1 MKRVYFFL
9 TSSMILEKIRNIKER
24 IDQAC
29 RKTGRNPETVTLIAV
44 SKTFGPD
51 LVIDASGAG
60 IVDFGENYVQELVDK
75 RQIVASPQIRWHFI
89 GHLQTNKV
97 KYIAEWIAMI
107 HSVDSVSLAKEINK
121 RAVNAGR
128 IIDVL
133 IEVNTSDEVSKFGIK
148 PDGAAALLKEIA
160 LFPNLRVR
168 GLMTIG
174 PFLPEPEGSLPS
186 FRRLRNLFDEAN
198 RSGNLAVPMDHLSM
212 GMTHDF
218 EVAIQE
224 GATMV
229 RIGTAI
235 FGSRRRVER

>member
-1 MKRVYFFL
+1 
-9 TSSMILEKIRNIKER
+9 MISENIRNIQER
-24 IDQAC
+24 IDQSC
-29 RKTGRNPETVTLIAV
+29 RKTGRNPETVTLVAV

-51 LVIDASGAG
+51 LVINAARTG
-60 IVDFGENYVQELVDK
+60 IVDIGENYVQELVDK
-75 RQIVASPQIRWHFI
+75 RRYVANSQIRWHFI

-97 KYIAEWIAMI
+97 KYIAEWITMI

-121 RAVNAGR
+121 RAANAGR
-128 IIDVL
+128 TIDVL
-133 IEVNTSDEVSKFGIK
+133 IEVNTSDEASKYGVP
-148 PDGAAALLKEIA
+148 PDGSAVLLQEIA
-160 LFPNLRVR
+160 LFPSLRVR

-174 PFLPEPEGSLPS
+174 PFLPDPEESRPS
-186 FRRLRNLFDEAN
+186 FRCLRNLFDEAN
-198 RSGNLAVPMDHLSM
+198 RSGYLAAPMDHLSM

-224 GATMV
+224 GATIV